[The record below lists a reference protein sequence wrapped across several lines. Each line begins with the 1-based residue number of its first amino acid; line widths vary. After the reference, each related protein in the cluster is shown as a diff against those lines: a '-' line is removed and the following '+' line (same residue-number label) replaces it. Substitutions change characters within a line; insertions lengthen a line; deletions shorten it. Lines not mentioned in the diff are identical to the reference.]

1 MVVSGTAPDVAYIP
15 DPMDL
20 KWASAGWLMD
30 LSDYSQNG
38 LEDITREFGYLT
50 PNLSSNFEIV
60 LDDEGIR

>member
-1 MVVSGTAPDVAYIP
+1 
-15 DPMDL
+15 
-20 KWASAGWLMD
+20 MD

-38 LEDITREFGYLT
+38 SEDITREFGYLT